1 MIYLEV
7 VRLGRLLFRASEP
20 WSITVTAVWP
30 RVLLQGL
37 FFTLLGRVLGL
48 EEHAFAGALAITM
61 LAFTVVGVADVPMAD
76 KWNGTYSRLRLGEV
90 HIPLVFALRSL
101 PLIVHGGLAVL
112 LVWAVVGPVSGL
124 ALTVL
129 PVLPI
134 YAVMLFS
141 TTALGLAV
149 VAQVVGRRA
158 DVFAGN
164 AATWL
169 VIACSGALVPPGRL
183 PVLDAVGA
191 VLPVRHGLD
200 AVRSALAGRP
210 WLPSLVWE
218 VVIGLGWALVAW
230 LAYLWQTGRARRL
243 GLDDYT

>member
-30 RVLLQGL
+30 RVVLQGL
-37 FFTLLGRVLGL
+37 FFTLLGQVLGL

-61 LAFTVVGVADVPMAD
+61 LASTVVGVADVPMAD
-76 KWNGTYSRLRLGEV
+76 KWNRTYSRLRLSEV
-90 HIPLVFALRSL
+90 HIPLVFALRTL
-101 PLIVHGGLAVL
+101 PMILHGGMAVL
-112 LVWAVVGPVSGL
+112 LVWAVAGPVSGL
-124 ALTVL
+124 TLEVL
-129 PVLPI
+129 PTLPI

-149 VAQVVGRRA
+149 VAQVVGHRA

-169 VIACSGALVPPGRL
+169 VIACSGALVPHGRL

-200 AVRSALAGRP
+200 AVRSAMAGGP
-210 WLPSLVWE
+210 WLTPLLWE
-218 VVIGLGWALVAW
+218 AAVGLGWALVAW
-230 LAYLWQTGRARRL
+230 LAYLWQGNRARRL
-243 GLDDYT
+243 GLDDYS